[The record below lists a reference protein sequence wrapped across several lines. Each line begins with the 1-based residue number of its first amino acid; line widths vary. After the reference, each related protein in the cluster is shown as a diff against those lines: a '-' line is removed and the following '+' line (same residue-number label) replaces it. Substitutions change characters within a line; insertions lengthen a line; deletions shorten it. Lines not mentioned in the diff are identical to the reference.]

1 MDSAKIFA
9 NGQSQAVR
17 LPKEYRLP
25 GNEVGITRLG
35 EMVILVPLNKKDE
48 LFFSSL
54 GEFTE
59 DVFEAINS
67 TREKDSSDILRES
80 L

>member
-1 MDSAKIFA
+1 MKTAKIFA

-17 LPKEYRLP
+17 LPKEYRFAES
-25 GNEVGITRLG
+25 EVGITRVG
-35 EMVILVPLNKKDE
+35 EVVLLYPKEKKDA

-54 GEFTE
+54 GSFT
-59 DVFEAINS
+59 DDFY
-67 TREKDSSDILRES
+67 DSIESARDETPPDRARES